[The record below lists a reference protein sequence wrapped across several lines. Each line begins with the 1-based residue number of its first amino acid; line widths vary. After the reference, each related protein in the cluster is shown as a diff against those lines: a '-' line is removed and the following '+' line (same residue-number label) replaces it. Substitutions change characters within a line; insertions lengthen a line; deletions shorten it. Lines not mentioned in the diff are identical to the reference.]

1 MSDSSSV
8 GTGRVAGSA
17 SRLAAARQQSPQTWF
32 CVRRKGA
39 AQRHGWESG
48 VSLSDLPRHVGAREG
63 DAVEVCVV
71 ETMRAV
77 SPERMS
83 RAFRNRDRGLLG
95 MEITLRDKR
104 ARLAPTHMLAS
115 NLRFDRALEAFLEG
129 QGATADEFAA
139 VGRLRS
145 FSARQYL
152 LPGGGEGAPTRLF
165 RGGTAVAPM
174 ASKGEDRA
182 SDLAAGIGR
191 WMVDNLT
198 PEGALPY
205 KYWPSR
211 GKESPADNAIR
222 RFLAARALAQLGEL
236 RGSAEIR
243 EAARRNLRYNLK
255 RYFQDIGDG
264 RGAIVEESGAK
275 LGAAALAALTILE
288 SPARQEFLPQ
298 LTMLAAGVDSMV
310 DRERGFRTF
319 FFPPERDGQ
328 NWNFYSG
335 EALLFWAEALRRG
348 ADCAPSLEQCAAV
361 FERCR
366 ARHFE
371 ARNPAFVP
379 WHAQAC
385 ASLYACSG
393 QRAFADFAFDISDW
407 LLPMQQWDGL
417 PTDLRGRFYDPKRPE
432 FGPPHAS
439 STGVYL
445 EGLADAEALARAV
458 GDRSRVSA
466 YERAIRRGLRSLR
479 QLQFRDERDAFY
491 ISRKKRVMGALRT
504 EVYDNAV
511 RVDSAGHALTAAIKI
526 LRPMK
531 FGRAGSLGQ

>member
-1 MSDSSSV
+1 
-8 GTGRVAGSA
+8 
-17 SRLAAARQQSPQTWF
+17 
-32 CVRRKGA
+32 
-39 AQRHGWESG
+39 
-48 VSLSDLPRHVGAREG
+48 
-63 DAVEVCVV
+63 
-71 ETMRAV
+71 
-77 SPERMS
+77 
-83 RAFRNRDRGLLG
+83 
-95 MEITLRDKR
+95 
-104 ARLAPTHMLAS
+104 MLA
-115 NLRFDRALEAFLEG
+115 
-129 QGATADEFAA
+129 
-139 VGRLRS
+139 
-145 FSARQYL
+145 
-152 LPGGGEGAPTRLF
+152 
-165 RGGTAVAPM
+165 
-174 ASKGEDRA
+174 
-182 SDLAAGIGR
+182 
-191 WMVDNLT
+191 NLT
-198 PEGALPY
+198 AEGALPY
-205 KYWPSR
+205 KYWPSQ
-211 GKESPADNAIR
+211 GKESTADNAIR
-222 RFLAARALAQLGEL
+222 RFLAARALARLGEL
-236 RGSAEIR
+236 RGSAEMR
-243 EAARRNLRYNLK
+243 EAARRNLRYNLN

-264 RGAIVEESGAK
+264 RGAIVEETGAK

-298 LTMLAAGVDSMV
+298 LTMLAAGVDSMA

-385 ASLYACSG
+385 ASLYTCSG
-393 QRAFADFAFDISDW
+393 RRAFADFVFDISDW

-417 PTDLRGRFYDPKRPE
+417 PTDLRGRFYNPKRPE

-458 GDRSRVSA
+458 GDRSRAAA

-526 LRPMK
+526 LQPMK
-531 FGRAGSLGQ
+531 FGRAASSRQ